1 MSYKSGLPIKKFK
14 LLVIFLLCL
23 IKISIAQ
30 NCQSSQF
37 AQYYSFDGF
46 GYGPYADT
54 IPGGGFIAGN
64 VRNYSKALIRAD
76 VEGSFL
82 WGKQYGFVEATS
94 YSNGGC
100 GKVDKKGNFVID
112 VNEVALA
119 LLNSM
124 GDVITMKEIK
134 ASSNNVLIK
143 DVFILPDNK
152 KLVFL
157 KDQAYYGGEAYAL
170 VCLSED
176 ISTILWSKYFS
187 GYSLFLDK
195 PDYVD
200 NKLFFSGR
208 LNDNGVFFCINAITG
223 ALLNQAKFD
232 IGTGMTLMRHF
243 YKTDDGYIATAQY
256 SSAPTHPHNHVVI
269 RLDSNFNVVKA
280 YGLSNIFDDQALVL
294 IPEPDGAYYGCAS
307 SGGIRFAVSA
317 TDQILYSR
325 ITLVGYLHAPFT
337 FFKYRGGLLSVSN
350 GNWYNVGANYES
362 SIAIVKSDENG
373 SYPCFSGQSTRSTN
387 KVNVIKSPLSLY
399 YRDSSFCHL
408 QAVTPIV
415 SVLNYRA
422 HQNCGVTG
430 NCNSFQ
436 VQGTTNICGLGSYI
450 FTGKRN
456 DGCTLPVNW
465 NISGGGTGSFTKDK
479 LSDSTLKITF
489 LQSGTYR
496 LIGSLGDSCLADTVN
511 IVVSG
516 SAQSLDLGPVDST
529 ICPGNTIVLNAGTGF
544 SSYRWQDGSNQPTY
558 NVSAPGQY
566 YITAV
571 SNCNT
576 VFSDTI
582 NFSIAAP
589 VAISIGADRSKC
601 NHDTIHLT
609 APPGFLNY
617 SWGNSYDINTL
628 TGQSVIVQSEIDTY
642 YFIKAE
648 KTPGCFA
655 NDTVNITVNVS
666 PPIYLGKDTSICADK
681 FLTLSAATGF
691 NNYVWSNGMSI
702 SQVVVNTPGI
712 FSVIGTTI
720 EGCKSYDTLR
730 LTEVHP
736 LPAPFLDKD
745 EGLCKGFNRVLN
757 AGQFDQY
764 LWQDGSTD
772 STFVAQA
779 TGIYY
784 VEVTDVNGCK
794 GSDTTTIYAIHEL
807 PANFLNASLEICN
820 YESKTIQPAQYFQKY
835 EWSNGSSLKAMVV
848 SNPGLYWLQVT
859 DHHGCKAAD
868 SILVIQ
874 KQCLVG
880 LFVPAAFTPNND
892 SKNDVLKAML
902 FGNVQAFEF
911 NVYNR
916 YGQLIFAT
924 KDPAKGWDGLVKGI
938 SQETGTFVWV
948 CRYRMNDA
956 VERVEKG
963 SSILIR

>member
-1 MSYKSGLPIKKFK
+1 MSNKSGLPIKKFK
-14 LLVIFLLCL
+14 LLFIFLLCL

-37 AQYYSFDGF
+37 AQYYSFDGY

-54 IPGGGFIAGN
+54 IPGGGFITGN
-64 VRNYSKALIRAD
+64 VRNYKKALIRAD
-76 VEGSFL
+76 AEGSFL
-82 WGKQYGFVEATS
+82 WGKQYDFSERKS
-94 YSNGGC
+94 YSDRGC
-100 GKVDKKGNFVID
+100 GKVDKTGKIVID
-112 VNEVALA
+112 VNGMALA
-119 LLNSM
+119 LLNPV
-124 GDVITMKEIK
+124 GDVITMKEL
-134 ASSNNVLIK
+134 AVMNDNVVIH

-157 KDQAYYGGEAYAL
+157 KDHAYYGAEAYGL

-176 ISTILWSKYFS
+176 LSTILWSKYFS
-187 GYSLFLDK
+187 GYSLYLNK
-195 PDYVD
+195 PEYVD

-208 LNDNGVFFCINAITG
+208 LSNNGVVFCINAITG
-223 ALLNQAKFD
+223 SLINQAKFN
-232 IGTGMTLMRHF
+232 IGNDMTILQHL

-256 SSAPTHPHNHVVI
+256 TSAPTYPHNHVVI
-269 RLDSNFNVVKA
+269 RLDNNFNVIKA

-307 SGGIRFAVSA
+307 GGGIRFAVSA

-325 ITLVGYLHAPFT
+325 ITTVGYLYTPFT
-337 FFKYRGGLLSVSN
+337 FFKYRGGLLSVAC

-362 SIAIVKSDENG
+362 SIAIIKSDENG
-373 SYPCFSGQSTRSTN
+373 SYACFSGPSPRSTN
-387 KVNVIKSPLSLY
+387 IVNVIKSPWSLY

-415 SVLNYRA
+415 SVLDYRV
-422 HQNCGVTG
+422 HQNCGITG
-430 NCNSFQ
+430 DCNLFHI
-436 VQGTTNICGLGSYI
+436 QGAINICGLGSYI
-450 FTGKRN
+450 YTGKRN
-456 DGCTLPVNW
+456 TGCTLPVNW
-465 NISGGGTGSFTKDK
+465 DISGGGTGSFTKDK

-489 LQSGTYR
+489 QQPGTYR
-496 LIGSLGDSCLADTVN
+496 LIGSLGDTCVADTVN

-516 SAQSLDLGPVDST
+516 SAQSLDFGPADST

-558 NVSAPGQY
+558 NVSAPGKY
-566 YITAV
+566 YVTAV
-571 SNCNT
+571 SNCGT
-576 VFSDTI
+576 ALSDTI

-601 NHDTIHLT
+601 NHDTLHLS

-617 SWGNSYDINTL
+617 SWGNNYNINTL
-628 TGQSVIVQSEIDTY
+628 TGQSVIVQPEVDTF

-655 NDTVNITVNVS
+655 YDTVKITVNVS
-666 PPIYLGKDTSICADK
+666 PPIYLGKDTSICADN
-681 FLTLSAATGF
+681 FLTLSAGTGF
-691 NNYVWSNGMSI
+691 NNYVWSNGMSTR
-702 SQVVVNTPGI
+702 QVAINTPGI
-712 FSVIGTTI
+712 FSVIGKTI

-730 LTEVHP
+730 LIEIHP
-736 LPAPFLDKD
+736 LPAPFLDKN
-745 EGLCKGFNRVLN
+745 EGLCKGYNRILK
-757 AGQFDQY
+757 AGKFDHY

-772 STFVAQA
+772 STLVVQA

-784 VEVTDVNGCK
+784 VKVTDANGCK
-794 GSDTTTIYAIHEL
+794 GSDTTNIYTIHEL
-807 PANFLNASLEICN
+807 PANFLPASIEICN
-820 YESKTIQPAQYFQKY
+820 YGSKTIQPDHDFQKY
-835 EWSNGSSLKAMVV
+835 EWSNGSSLKAIAV

-859 DHHGCKAAD
+859 DQHGCKAGD
-868 SILVIQ
+868 SILVNQ

-880 LFVPAAFTPNND
+880 LFVPSAFTPNND

-916 YGQLIFAT
+916 YGQLIFTT

-938 SQETGTFVWV
+938 RQETGTFVWI
-948 CRYRMNDA
+948 CRYRLNDA
-956 VERVEKG
+956 PERVEKG